1 MNTLAFPKPKRR
13 KSEKQ
18 KQKRL
23 DAKWISATR
32 QVVVERDR
40 WCRCCPQIIE
50 DVGEKWNQAPVEM
63 HEIEFRSHTRGRP
76 IEERINTANCILL
89 CRACHRAIHDSKIKL
104 YVGTDKGADGPVT
117 FKFVG

>member
-23 DAKWISATR
+23 DAKWI
-32 QVVVERDR
+32 
-40 WCRCCPQIIE
+40 
-50 DVGEKWNQAPVEM
+50 QAPVEM
-63 HEIEFRSHTRGRP
+63 HEIEFRSQTRGRP